1 MWLRR
6 HFMQERPD
14 GLFLLLEEALVEH
27 LPGTSAMNGTH
38 WEGMR
43 FVDQRFVRFNGQA
56 QPSAHAA
63 Q

>member
-1 MWLRR
+1 
-6 HFMQERPD
+6 MQERPD
-14 GLFLLLEEALVEH
+14 GLFLVLEEALLEH
-27 LPGTSAMNGTH
+27 LPGPSAMNGTH